1 MPETSVIFRVLIADD
16 EKIIADTLAL
26 ILNLNGFEAAAVYSG
41 EQAVETARTLRPD
54 ALISDICMAKMSGI
68 DAALHIQRFVPD
80 CEVLLISGLAG
91 DEMLSQ
97 VAAQHP
103 EFVVFEKPLDP
114 RALIEMLKALSAS
127 KTTGGTHTR
136 LAPDRARRV
145 FHEAR
150 TSLSFHSDSC
160 LSRVGSCSALRA
172 SAY

>member
-41 EQAVETARTLRPD
+41 EQAVETASALRPD
-54 ALISDICMAKMSGI
+54 AFISDICMGRVSGI
-68 DAALHIQRFVPD
+68 DAARRIQRFAPD
-80 CEVLLISGLAG
+80 CEILLISGIAG

-114 RALIEMLKALSAS
+114 RALIDILKALSGS
-127 KTTGGTHTR
+127 KTTGETKNR
-136 LAPDRARRV
+136 PAPDRARHV

-150 TSLSFHSDSC
+150 RSLSLHSDSC

-172 SAY
+172 GAY